1 MSKVVAEVCKI
12 QKSIL
17 QTDGLVER
25 FNSTLCQSLSMYVS
39 KNQKDWDE
47 FIPLILF
54 AHRTSVL
61 DAIGDSPFYVLYGRE
76 PRFPIDVK
84 YLPPA
89 ADDLSTSALDYRKR
103 VVEKVELAQNLA
115 REN

>member
-1 MSKVVAEVCKI
+1 
-12 QKSIL
+12 
-17 QTDGLVER
+17 
-25 FNSTLCQSLSMYVS
+25 MYVS

-76 PRFPIDVK
+76 PRLPIDVK
-84 YLPPA
+84 VARLDFLGGIPP
-89 ADDLSTSALDYRKR
+89 KF
-103 VVEKVELAQNLA
+103 EH
-115 REN
+115 

>member
-1 MSKVVAEVCKI
+1 MH
-12 QKSIL
+12 
-17 QTDGLVER
+17 
-25 FNSTLCQSLSMYVS
+25 VS

-61 DAIGDSPFYVLYGRE
+61 DAIGDSPFYERE
-76 PRFPIDVK
+76 PRLPIDVK

-89 ADDLSTSALDYRKR
+89 ADDLSTSVLDYRKR
-103 VVEKVELAQNLA
+103 VVEKVELAQKLA